1 MLAAKMKDAQSIAW
15 VADFFRHHCTEAQW
29 TDEMLFAPGS
39 KGISI
44 VLHGCTK
51 LQCNNQSVQGYF
63 RYSPAPAPSRRS
75 YVSSD
80 LMLFALGCFRSE
92 NLNKI

>member
-39 KGISI
+39 K
-44 VLHGCTK
+44 
-51 LQCNNQSVQGYF
+51 
-63 RYSPAPAPSRRS
+63 
-75 YVSSD
+75 
-80 LMLFALGCFRSE
+80 
-92 NLNKI
+92 